1 MDRRGFLK
9 MKNFCWEF
17 FKKTGN
23 IEAFMYITAFKNFYF
38 ESENTR
44 EKKDNYAY
52 KYRWDSIKID
62 KI

>member
-1 MDRRGFLK
+1 